1 MEPLVSVIVPVYNVH
16 SYLRESLDS
25 LLDQT
30 YKNLEIIII
39 DDGSTDGSGELC
51 DEYGEKD
58 TRVVVIHQPNRGI
71 SAARNAG
78 LEIFKGDY
86 VAFLDSDD
94 ALDSCFVEKSI
105 SSLLSSDA
113 DMVIC
118 RTSLHT
124 TTESLASH
132 KPEKFFPL
140 IEKGIYDRNSVIQ
153 YLLDDTL
160 DVSIW
165 NKLYKRS
172 LWDEI
177 RFNEGHVFEDIETF
191 YRICSFCS
199 NVSVLTDVLYLHRKR
214 PYSITTVFT
223 QEYMEDAILASAR
236 TESFIRDNVPD
247 LFSDDQLMS
256 YDRKYVTRILVHYLQ
271 ANEIAD
277 EKIKEYREDLKRR
290 LFDAV
295 NDHGISDF
303 DLRFRIVYRMVRV
316 CPWLLD
322 RLVHCYSVLS

>member
-1 MEPLVSVIVPVYNVH
+1 MDPLVSVIVPVYNVH
-16 SYLRESLDS
+16 SYLRESLES
-25 LLDQT
+25 LLAQT
-30 YKNLEIIII
+30 YKNLEIIFI
-39 DDGSTDGSGELC
+39 DDGSSDGSGEIC
-51 DEYGEKD
+51 DEYALKD
-58 TRVVVIHQPNRGI
+58 PRVKVIHQPNLGI
-71 SAARNAG
+71 SAARNTG
-78 LEIFKGDY
+78 LDVFKGEF

-94 ALDSCFVEKSI
+94 ALAPSFVEKTV
-105 SSLLSSDA
+105 SSVLSSDT

-140 IEKGIYDRNSVIQ
+140 IEKGIYDRDSVLQ
-153 YLLDDTL
+153 FLLDDKL

-165 NKLYKRS
+165 NKLYKRA
-172 LWDEI
+172 LWDDI
-177 RFNEGHVFEDIETF
+177 RFNEGHVFEDIETI
-191 YRICSFCS
+191 YRICSQCS
-199 NVSVLTDVLYLHRKR
+199 KVSVLPDVLYLHRKR
-214 PYSITTVFT
+214 PYSITTVFS
-223 QEYMEDAILASAR
+223 QDYMEDAILASAR

-247 LFSDDQLMS
+247 LFSVDQLMS

-277 EKIKEYREDLKRR
+277 DKIKEYREDLKRR

-322 RLVHCYSVLS
+322 KLFHCYSVFS

>member
-105 SSLLSSDA
+105 SSLLASDA

-191 YRICSFCS
+191 YRVCSLCS
-199 NVSVLTDVLYLHRKR
+199 NVCVLPDVLYLHRKR

-223 QEYMEDAILASAR
+223 QDYMEDAILASAR
-236 TESFIRDNVPD
+236 TESFIRENVPD

-277 EKIKEYREDLKRR
+277 DKIKEYREDLKRR

-322 RLVHCYSVLS
+322 RLFHCYSVLS